1 MLVFL
6 TITATALCKA
16 LCLLWYRKFDI
27 PSYAKP
33 IMLEA
38 IPPNTEANIAPLL
51 CPWSVRNLGSIFPMS
66 LVFSVKDL
74 CDALCENQH

>member
-6 TITATALCKA
+6 SITATALCKA
-16 LCLLWYRKFDI
+16 LCLLWCKKLDI
-27 PSYAKP
+27 PLYPKP

-51 CPWSVRNLGSIFPMS
+51 YLRSVGNSGSIFTMS
-66 LVFSVKDL
+66 FVKVS
-74 CDALCENQH
+74 

>member
-6 TITATALCKA
+6 SITATALCKA
-16 LCLLWYRKFDI
+16 LCLLWCRKLDI

-51 CPWSVRNLGSIFPMS
+51 CLQLVGNLGSIFPMS
-66 LVFSVKDL
+66 FVNVS
-74 CDALCENQH
+74 